1 MKEEDVMPI
10 KGKERNGSKWKI
22 GVVERLI
29 QGQDGVIREAQL
41 KAGKT
46 HTERPLQLLYP
57 LELTCNRPERT
68 RGETLRD
75 DVREFQPR
83 RAASDDLGWLIVR
96 SELLVSRRIKIVYIK
111 PVWLFVARSFTTH
124 KQRAS
129 TCELC
134 QMRDVNKASPKMS
147 GCRGNYLRVLA
158 QVRDYDTFMIINFY
172 LKLRFSE

>member
-10 KGKERNGSKWKI
+10 KGKERNESKWKI

-29 QGQDGVIREAQL
+29 QGQDGVIRGAQL

-46 HTERPLQLLYP
+46 LTERPLQLLYP

-83 RAASDDLGWLIVR
+83 RAASDDLG
-96 SELLVSRRIKIVYIK
+96 
-111 PVWLFVARSFTTH
+111 
-124 KQRAS
+124 
-129 TCELC
+129 
-134 QMRDVNKASPKMS
+134 
-147 GCRGNYLRVLA
+147 
-158 QVRDYDTFMIINFY
+158 
-172 LKLRFSE
+172 

>member
-1 MKEEDVMPI
+1 MPI
-10 KGKERNGSKWKI
+10 KGEGRNRGKWKI
-22 GVVERLI
+22 GVVEGLI
-29 QGQDGVIREAQL
+29 QGRDRMIRGAQL

-46 HTERPLQLLYP
+46 LIEIPLQLLYP
-57 LELTCNRPERT
+57 LELTCNRPERR
-68 RGETLRD
+68 RGETQRAD
-75 DVREFQPR
+75 AREFQPR

-134 QMRDVNKASPKMS
+134 QMRDVNKTSPKMS
-147 GCRGNYLRVLA
+147 RCRGNSLRVLA
-158 QVRDYDTFMIINFY
+158 QVRDYDTFLIINFY
-172 LKLRFSE
+172 WKLRFSK

>member
-1 MKEEDVMPI
+1 MPI
-10 KGKERNGSKWKI
+10 KGEGRNRGKWKI

-29 QGQDGVIREAQL
+29 QGRDRMIRGAQL

-46 HTERPLQLLYP
+46 LIEIPPQLLYP
-57 LELTCNRPERT
+57 LELTCNRPERR
-68 RGETLRD
+68 RGETLRAD
-75 DVREFQPR
+75 AREFQPR
-83 RAASDDLGWLIVR
+83 RVASDDLGWLIVR

-134 QMRDVNKASPKMS
+134 QMRDVNKTSPKMS
-147 GCRGNYLRVLA
+147 RCRGNSLRVLA
-158 QVRDYDTFMIINFY
+158 QVRDYDTFLIINFY
-172 LKLRFSE
+172 LKLRFSK

>member
-10 KGKERNGSKWKI
+10 KGEGRNRGKWKI

-29 QGQDGVIREAQL
+29 QGRDRMIRGAQL

-46 HTERPLQLLYP
+46 LIERPLQLLYP
-57 LELTCNRPERT
+57 LELTCDSPERT
-68 RGETLRD
+68 RGETLRAD
-75 DVREFQPR
+75 AREFQPR

-134 QMRDVNKASPKMS
+134 QMRDVNKTSPKMS

-158 QVRDYDTFMIINFY
+158 QVRDYDTFLIIIYF
-172 LKLRFSE
+172 KLRFSE